1 MQLKSTIYFHESG
14 NEYHNLT
21 LIHPAGLQKALKRL
35 VRRAYRDGAEIQLKQ
50 DRALAVYPHYALV
63 WQVV

>member
-1 MQLKSTIYFHESG
+1 MQLKSIVYFTESG
-14 NEYHNLT
+14 NEYHNLRRIT
-21 LIHPAGLQKALKRL
+21 PAGVQKCLKRL